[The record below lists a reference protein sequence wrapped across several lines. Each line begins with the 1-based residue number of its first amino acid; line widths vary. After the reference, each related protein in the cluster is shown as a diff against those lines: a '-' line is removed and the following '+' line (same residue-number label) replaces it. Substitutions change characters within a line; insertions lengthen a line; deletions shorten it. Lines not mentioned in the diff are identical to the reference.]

1 MEILTSQQKHAA
13 LLADFYTRNSERF
26 SPWQPR
32 VNADHYSEDAW
43 LRRLIERERDFQE
56 GMAAHFIGL
65 EDDRVV
71 GSCSLTNIVY
81 SPGFYCYMGYCVDA
95 DYEGKGVM
103 TRIVRHAI
111 DYAFNGLRL
120 NRISANYMPRNIRSA
135 RLLEKLGFEKE
146 GYAKRY
152 LHINGRWEDHI
163 LTSLLN
169 SKYSDDE

>member
-1 MEILTSQQKHAA
+1 MEILTSQQKNAA

-56 GMAAHFIGL
+56 GRAAHFIGL

-71 GSCSLTNIVY
+71 GSCSLANIVY

-95 DYEGKGVM
+95 DYEGKEVM
-103 TRIVRHAI
+103 TRIVRKLLI
-111 DYAFNGLRL
+111 MPSMVFDLTGLVLTICRE
-120 NRISANYMPRNIRSA
+120 ISVRRACWKNWA
-135 RLLEKLGFEKE
+135 L
-146 GYAKRY
+146 KRKATPNVTC
-152 LHINGRWEDHI
+152 I
-163 LTSLLN
+163 
-169 SKYSDDE
+169 